1 MSKKHGIP
9 KVIEKAL
16 AVNIANDRMDSETNK
31 VDFKMHPVD
40 FGGHF
45 GWLYEPQPP
54 SDESGRTG
62 IVLCSPLGH
71 EALWLHQTMR
81 SLAGRLASRGFAV
94 LRFDY
99 AGTGDSIDTGELV
112 EPGKWVD
119 EAVEAVGFLRQTTG
133 VERVALIGFRFGA
146 MVAAQAARAAQVDT
160 VALVA
165 PVVAGRQ
172 FVREMNAVQRTWLD
186 RTGNHA
192 LCDAVPAGAFDV
204 LGHRFC
210 RAAIDGITHWD
221 LRRTSSA
228 PASKVLI
235 VHSSNQG
242 PSYELGDVYSSLGA
256 EVDSLPF
263 PDYPEALQPSWQAR
277 LPQTTLEAVE
287 GWFAHEVAPSSA
299 ALPPA
304 AAGISVPPMRSRQP
318 VGLSGAV
325 ETPVELAHGRLF
337 AMLCEPEDASESTP
351 LVVIANTATT
361 HHVGDGR
368 FNVEL
373 ARSLAR
379 AGIASV
385 RVDAHGI
392 GDSPGAQTVD
402 DPSLLSYEQL
412 AADTSLAVDWA
423 VERGHPRVAVFGICS
438 GAYLGLQAATKNPAV
453 AALVLVNLQRFDFP
467 IDFRMCDA
475 TTLSKGSTRAHFRAM
490 LRAQKWSQVLRG
502 EVGLRPVL
510 RTLYR
515 YAIDTVVSNATA
527 WAGDANPSTANKSAC
542 ARRRMKDLDARGV
555 RVRLLFSPLDRGLDE
570 FRLHFGPGGRRLN
583 KLLHASAMVVPDMD
597 HEVLNPAARQ
607 RVAALCET
615 FFRQALAHE

>member
-1 MSKKHGIP
+1 MA
-9 KVIEKAL
+9 KAPAAIVL
-16 AVNIANDRMDSETNK
+16 NGRKDREINK

-54 SDESGRTG
+54 ASDRGKTG

-81 SLAGRLASRGFAV
+81 SLADRLANRGFAV

-99 AGTGDSIDTGELV
+99 AGTGDSVDTGELV

-119 EAVEAVGFLRQTTG
+119 EAVEAVTFLRQTTSVG
-133 VERVALIGFRFGA
+133 RVALIGFRFGA

-165 PVVAGRQ
+165 PVVTGRQ
-172 FVREMNAVQRTWLD
+172 FVREMNVLQRTWLD
-186 RTGNHA
+186 RTGNHT
-192 LCDAVPAGAFDV
+192 LNDTVPAHAFDV
-204 LGHRFC
+204 LGHRFS
-210 RAAIDGITHWD
+210 RAAIEAITHVD
-221 LRRTSSA
+221 LRRTNSA
-228 PASKVLI
+228 PANQVLI
-235 VHSSNQG
+235 VHAADQG
-242 PSYELGDVYSSLGA
+242 PSFELADVYSSRGA
-256 EVDSLPF
+256 EVESLPF
-263 PDYPEALQPSWQAR
+263 PGYLEAMQPSWQAR
-277 LPQTTLEAVE
+277 LPQMTLAAIEA
-287 GWFAHEVAPSSA
+287 WFTQEVAPLPAPASA
-299 ALPPA
+299 PGSPTAFKLATP
-304 AAGISVPPMRSRQP
+304 SLRSRQP
-318 VGLSGAV
+318 ASLRGAV
-325 ETPVELAHGRLF
+325 ETPVELADGRLF
-337 AMLCEPEDASESTP
+337 AMLCEPEDTTHCAP
-351 LVVIANTATT
+351 LVVIANTAAT

-368 FNVEL
+368 FNVDL

-379 AGIASV
+379 AGIASI

-392 GDSPGAQTVD
+392 GDSRGAQTVA
-402 DPSLLSYEQL
+402 DPSQLSYEQL

-438 GAYLGLQAATKNPAV
+438 GAYLGLHAATKNPAV
-453 AALVLVNLQRFDFP
+453 AALLLVNLQRFDFP
-467 IDFRMCDA
+467 VDFRMCDA
-475 TTLSKGSTRAHFRAM
+475 NALGKGSARAHFRAM

-510 RTLYR
+510 HTLYR
-515 YAIDTVVSNATA
+515 YAIDSVVSNATA
-527 WAGDANPSTANKSAC
+527 WAGDANRGAVNKGAS

-555 RVRLLFSPLDRGLDE
+555 QVRLLFSPLDRGLDE